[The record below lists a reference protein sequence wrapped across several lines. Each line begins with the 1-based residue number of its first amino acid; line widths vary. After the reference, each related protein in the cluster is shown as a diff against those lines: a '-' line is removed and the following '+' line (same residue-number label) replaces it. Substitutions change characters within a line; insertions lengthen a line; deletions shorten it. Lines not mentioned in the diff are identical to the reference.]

1 MKKFNLILLMLF
13 VYSISA
19 QSVVEATYLNIPASD
34 INRFAELHKQITD
47 MAQGEERTH
56 EQQWV
61 YKHWY
66 GSGASVVIYDVYPS
80 AEAAVK
86 DDFFGALEKN
96 VNKLSDDEQKK
107 MNEVFNEWWAH
118 FDGHWD
124 ELRNFDG
131 VNHYATKSDVDW
143 DIPFVWVLG
152 AYNTKGQN
160 PSEMVNAFMD
170 WSIKPGVSEGNLLG
184 GGATTHYKGSGYEA
198 EFFSAYSD
206 VNEFA
211 KSISGAG
218 SDNTEAR
225 SKFWSLVDGGHED
238 QIYIHVGHMIDGKFN
253 FAGKDN

>member
-1 MKKFNLILLMLF
+1 MKKINLILLMLF
-13 VYSISA
+13 AFSISA
-19 QSVVEATYLNIPASD
+19 QSVVEATYLDIPASD

-61 YKHWY
+61 YRHWY

-86 DDFFGALEKN
+86 DDFFGALGKN
-96 VNKLSDDEQKK
+96 VNKLSEDDQKK
-107 MNEVFNEWWAH
+107 MRDVFDEWWSH

-131 VNHYATKSDVDW
+131 ENNYAAKENVDW

-160 PSEMVNAFMD
+160 PTEMVNAFMD
-170 WSIKPGVSEGNLLG
+170 WTIKPGVSEGNILG
-184 GGATTHYKGSGYEA
+184 GGATTHYKGS
-198 EFFSAYSD
+198 
-206 VNEFA
+206 
-211 KSISGAG
+211 
-218 SDNTEAR
+218 
-225 SKFWSLVDGGHED
+225 
-238 QIYIHVGHMIDGKFN
+238 
-253 FAGKDN
+253 

>member
-1 MKKFNLILLMLF
+1 VKL
-13 VYSISA
+13 V
-19 QSVVEATYLNIPASD
+19 SVI
-34 INRFAELHKQITD
+34 
-47 MAQGEERTH
+47 
-56 EQQWV
+56 
-61 YKHWY
+61 
-66 GSGASVVIYDVYPS
+66 
-80 AEAAVK
+80 
-86 DDFFGALEKN
+86 AL
-96 VNKLSDDEQKK
+96 VNPP
-107 MNEVFNEWWAH
+107 V
-118 FDGHWD
+118 
-124 ELRNFDG
+124 
-131 VNHYATKSDVDW
+131 
-143 DIPFVWVLG
+143 
-152 AYNTKGQN
+152 AY
-160 PSEMVNAFMD
+160 VNAFMD